1 MYKIL
6 KSMLAEFSYFI
17 EKHFGITSILWSILF
32 MAGCCAIVGVVI
44 MKTAEI
50 ISCCKST
57 KKAKKS
63 GSKSGGKNGITDSD
77 EAASVVS
84 ADNTGNNEC
93 GKCKN
98 GLSMFPVYVG
108 FTVVCSYMMN
118 RLIALSYTWDSKRQ
132 RVMSNFQYLLSIK
145 AHRKLFLNALSL
157 PDNTTNN
164 NGLFQ
169 IAMYLNNN
177 QWQKVYDNAGG
188 SQWYFAKIKKGVAM
202 LIPIALIIVLGVILL
217 LKGKKLHGI
226 LVLVCAGLCAFGNF
240 GAVIFMATM
249 LILGELLSIIVD
261 SSLAKNKDLFDKRK
275 QDLA

>member
-118 RLIALSYTWDSKRQ
+118 RLIALSYTWDSKLQ
-132 RVMSNFQYLLSIK
+132 RVMSTSI
-145 AHRKLFLNALSL
+145 
-157 PDNTTNN
+157 
-164 NGLFQ
+164 
-169 IAMYLNNN
+169 MYCHSRLTE
-177 QWQKVYDNAGG
+177 
-188 SQWYFAKIKKGVAM
+188 SCF
-202 LIPIALIIVLGVILL
+202 
-217 LKGKKLHGI
+217 
-226 LVLVCAGLCAFGNF
+226 
-240 GAVIFMATM
+240 
-249 LILGELLSIIVD
+249 
-261 SSLAKNKDLFDKRK
+261 
-275 QDLA
+275 

>member
-118 RLIALSYTWDSKRQ
+118 RLIALSYTWDSKLQ
-132 RVMSNFQYLLSIK
+132 RVMSNFHYVLSFK
-145 AHRKLFLNALSL
+145 ANRKLFLNALSL

-177 QWQKVYDNAGG
+177 QWQNVYDNAGG
-188 SQWYFAKIKKGVAM
+188 SQWYFGVVYQGAAM